1 MVFTTGTNTT
11 GTTKSGFLGT
21 LLVNAA
27 AKRTMSKIIKAIDEL
42 AESLEGK
49 TVTTDLAAE
58 LRNFIKEATDKLER
72 ISFKTGDD
80 YILLKWGSLKGW
92 ELHSAKGKNLSDD
105 YINNGRSMSAML
117 QKDNA
122 HQKEL
127 ILEMIEECNGTIQ
140 NDWDGSYYTK
150 QQARDYITS
159 YSE

>member
-1 MVFTTGTNTT
+1 MVFTTGTNITV
-11 GTTKSGFLGT
+11 TTKSEFLGT
-21 LLVNAA
+21 LLVSDV
-27 AKRTMSKIIKAIDEL
+27 AKRTMSKILEAIDEL
-42 AESLEGK
+42 ALSLDGK
-49 TVTTDLAAE
+49 VVSTDAAAE
-58 LRNFIKEATDKLER
+58 LQNFVREATKKLENL
-72 ISFKTGDD
+72 SYKTGED

-92 ELHSAKGKNLSDD
+92 DLHSAKGKNLSDD

-122 HQKEL
+122 HQKEP